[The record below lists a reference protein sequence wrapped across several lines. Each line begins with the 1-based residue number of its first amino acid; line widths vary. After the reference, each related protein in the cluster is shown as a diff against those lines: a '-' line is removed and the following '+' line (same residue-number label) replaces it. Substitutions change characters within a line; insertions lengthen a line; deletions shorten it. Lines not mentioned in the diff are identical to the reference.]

1 MNQLVEMRVVKVANY
16 IAKNKSTVRN
26 AARNFGIS
34 KSTVHKDV
42 SERLRKIN
50 QNLYIEVKKVMN
62 KNKEI
67 RHIRGG
73 QATKFKYL
81 KLHANSS

>member
-26 AARNFGIS
+26 AAKNFGIS

-50 QNLYIEVKKVMN
+50 QNLYIEVKKDKK

-81 KLHANSS
+81 KLQANSS

>member
-1 MNQLVEMRVVKVANY
+1 MNHLVEIRVVKVANY

-42 SERLRKIN
+42 SERLRSKSLHRSQKSYEQKQRNPPHSRRPSYKI
-50 QNLYIEVKKVMN
+50 QI
-62 KNKEI
+62 
-67 RHIRGG
+67 
-73 QATKFKYL
+73 FKIAY
-81 KLHANSS
+81 

>member
-1 MNQLVEMRVVKVANY
+1 MNHLVEMRVVKVANY

-26 AARNFGIS
+26 AAKNFGIS

-73 QATKFKYL
+73 QATKFEIAY
-81 KLHANSS
+81 